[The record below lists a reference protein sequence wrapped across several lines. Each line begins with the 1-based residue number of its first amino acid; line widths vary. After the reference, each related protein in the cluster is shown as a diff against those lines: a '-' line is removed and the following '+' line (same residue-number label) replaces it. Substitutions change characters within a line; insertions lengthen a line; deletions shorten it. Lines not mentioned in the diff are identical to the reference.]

1 MINKDKVI
9 YKELSYEIVG
19 VLFDVYNEL
28 GFGYQEKY
36 YDDAV
41 AKGLSLKQIGYERQV
56 PYNIQF
62 KNNTIGKAKLD
73 YLIEDKIILEIKVG
87 KYFTKQSFNQ
97 VKGYLKAANKKLA
110 IMAIFTFKGVR
121 FIRILNENN
130 IIKENETELDIS
142 KLKKLFK
149 Y

>member
-1 MINKDKVI
+1 MSHDDKVI
-9 YKELSYEIVG
+9 YKELSYKIVG
-19 VLFDVYNEL
+19 ILFDVYNEL
-28 GFGYQEKY
+28 GYGYQEKY

-41 AKGLSLKQIGYERQV
+41 AKALGLEHIGFKRQV
-56 PYNIQF
+56 TYNI
-62 KNNTIGKAKLD
+62 KYKDNVIGQARLD
-73 YLIEDKIILEIKVG
+73 YLIEEKIVLELKVG

-97 VKGYLKAANKKLA
+97 VKGYLKATNKKLA

-130 IIKENETELDIS
+130 VIDESEAELDI
-142 KLKKLFK
+142 KKIKKLFK